1 MHQTDKT
8 NPIALALEKALDG
21 YLLKGEKFTFEIEK
35 QNLRIHLKGPRWTG
49 VVDSAVA
56 SFLLELDKRIREEL
70 VRHAVPIPKDDHGFV
85 VLRVSEGSLI
95 AQIEINPEILN
106 ALADWPTEAKI
117 VVATTF
123 VVALGVWKGFEYL
136 KVAAE
141 AKTEQ
146 IKANKDTLMAEAHLK
161 LVDTLCD
168 ITRDAANLQAP
179 TRKLIGK
186 MTEADLITL
195 PGAVKP
201 VKKDDAKIVLSARTT
216 RSKSRTYYIDQLYVV
231 ESLTTKPKKWEI
243 GLRYGTVSFKAK
255 LELSDKEVSK
265 LLADY
270 ETAHAKGSEIS
281 PPLQVTAEISPK
293 GIRSAIVVGIGKPRP
308 NNKGIAAALKA
319 EKDKK

>member
-1 MHQTDKT
+1 
-8 NPIALALEKALDG
+8 
-21 YLLKGEKFTFEIEK
+21 
-35 QNLRIHLKGPRWTG
+35 

-56 SFLLELDKRIREEL
+56 SFLLELDKRIRDEL
-70 VRHAVPIPKDDHGFV
+70 SRHGIDVPSDDHGFV
-85 VLRVSEGSLI
+85 VLRVSEGSLV

-106 ALADWPTEAKI
+106 ALAGWPTEAKI
-117 VVATTF
+117 VVAAAF
-123 VVALGVWKGFEYL
+123 VVALGIWKGFDYL
-136 KVAAE
+136 KAASD

-146 IKANKDTLMAEAHLK
+146 LKNKKDVLMAEAHLK

-168 ITRDAANLQAP
+168 ITRDAASLQAP
-179 TRKLIGK
+179 ARRLIGK

-195 PGAVKP
+195 PGAAKP

-255 LELSDKEVSK
+255 LELSDKEVAK

-270 ETAHAKGSEIS
+270 KTAHAEGSEIS
-281 PPLQVTAEISPK
+281 PALQVTAEISPK

-308 NNKGIAAALKA
+308 NNKGIASALKA
-319 EKDKK
+319 EKDKKIALP